1 LSAFKEP
8 APLPS
13 VAEKQR
19 RINRMRD
26 TIRHFPARPP
36 TPDER
41 ALLTEWLAMAGDIAS
56 AYIVQRR
63 SDDPDLVNRIIIVES
78 MDDTP
83 SYIVHAASGRD
94 IWFLSYPGQRTKIR
108 RFRTLRAVL
117 NSIRPVLAEV
127 PRCRG
132 GKNS

>member
-1 LSAFKEP
+1 
-8 APLPS
+8 LPS
-13 VAEKQR
+13 TAEKQR

-26 TIRHFPARPP
+26 TIRHFTARPL

-63 SDDPDLVNRIIIVES
+63 SDDPDLVNRIIVVES
-78 MDDTP
+78 TDDTP

-94 IWFLSYPGQRTKIR
+94 IWFLANSGQRTKIR
-108 RFRTLRAVL
+108 RFRTLRAAL
-117 NSIRPVLAEV
+117 NSIRPLLADA
-127 PRCRG
+127 PRCRD
-132 GKNS
+132 GKNNRNLGT